1 MDITKQI
8 NMKNIRFIATLFVG
22 AGFLFACGSGTEQST
37 ETTQELRLAK
47 QGQQPVAQHVIP
59 VGAEGQAIL
68 TFESDSFNFGTVKVG
83 EIVEHEFTLTNTG
96 EAPLIIS
103 NVHASCGCT
112 TPDYSKAPIG
122 PGEKGMVKVRFDS
135 NGQMGNQHKIVTVT
149 SNAMEKNTL
158 LHVRGEV
165 VR

>member
-1 MDITKQI
+1 M
-8 NMKNIRFIATLFVG
+8 LFLG
-22 AGFLFACGSGTEQST
+22 AGFLAACGSSNESST
-37 ETTQELRLAK
+37 ETK
-47 QGQQPVAQHVIP
+47 QVIPLTEQGDQPVAQHVIP
-59 VGAEGQAIL
+59 TTADGQPVLA
-68 TFESDSFNFGTVKVG
+68 FDSDSFNFGTIKVG
-83 EIVEHEFTLTNTG
+83 EIVEHEFTLVNTG

-112 TPDYSKAPIG
+112 TPDYSKTPIA

-149 SNAMEKNTL
+149 SNAMEKNML

>member
-1 MDITKQI
+1 M
-8 NMKNIRFIATLFVG
+8 LFFG
-22 AGFLFACGSGTEQST
+22 AGFLAACGSTNENST
-37 ETTQELRLAK
+37 ETK
-47 QGQQPVAQHVIP
+47 QVIPLTEQGEQPIGQHVIP
-59 VGAEGQAIL
+59 ETADGQAVL
-68 TFESDSFNFGTVKVG
+68 AFDSDSYNFGTIKVG
-83 EIVEHEFTLTNTG
+83 EIVEHEFTLVNTG

-103 NVHASCGCT
+103 NVQASCGCT
-112 TPDYSKAPIG
+112 TPDYSKTPIA

-149 SNAMEKNTL
+149 SNAMEKNML

>member
-1 MDITKQI
+1 
-8 NMKNIRFIATLFVG
+8 MKKIRSIAFLLLG
-22 AGFLFACGSGTEQST
+22 AGFMFACGSGNSGSA
-37 ETTQELRLAK
+37 ETTQETPLAA
-47 QGQQPVAQHVIP
+47 QGEQPIGQQAVSAN
-59 VGAEGQAIL
+59 AEGQAIL
-68 TFESDSFNFGTVKVG
+68 TFDSDAFNFGTVKVG
-83 EIVEHEFTLTNTG
+83 QIVEHEFTLVNTG
-96 EAPLIIS
+96 DAPLIIS

-112 TPDYSKAPIG
+112 TPDYSKAPIA

-149 SNAMEKNTL
+149 SNAVEKNTL